1 VLICA
6 DTLILRSS
14 KLERRIAMT
23 TSVTHEPANEAR
35 EVLHY
40 AVGKSTLGCILVAS
54 SDKGIAAILIGD
66 SPRVLAEELRAGFP
80 NALLRSRSDDRLVQR
95 VVGLIEDPAVTFD
108 LPLDVRGTPFQQKV
122 WTALRNIPVGVTTTY
137 SDLAARIGD
146 PKAVRA
152 VASACA
158 SNRLAVAIP
167 CHRVL
172 RNDGS
177 LSGYRW
183 GVQRKRSLIER
194 EAASVRMR
202 DHA

>member
-1 VLICA
+1 M
-6 DTLILRSS
+6 S
-14 KLERRIAMT
+14 
-23 TSVTHEPANEAR
+23 TSVNHVEPANEVR

-40 AVGKSTLGCILVAS
+40 AFGKSTLGCVLVAS

-66 SPRVLAEELRAGFP
+66 SPRGLTEELRSGFP
-80 NALLRSRSDDRLVQR
+80 NALLRSRSDDRLVHR
-95 VVGLIEDPAVTFD
+95 VVGLIEDPSVTFD
-108 LPLDVRGTPFQQKV
+108 LALDVRGTPFQQKV
-122 WTALRNIPVGVTTTY
+122 WTALRNIPVGATTTY
-137 SDLAARIGD
+137 SHLAASIGD

-158 SNRLAVAIP
+158 SNKLAVAIP

>member
-1 VLICA
+1 
-6 DTLILRSS
+6 
-14 KLERRIAMT
+14 MT
-23 TSVTHEPANEAR
+23 TSVTHVESANEER
-35 EVLHY
+35 EVLRY
-40 AVGKSTLGCILVAS
+40 AVGKSTLGCVLVAS

-66 SPRVLAEELRAGFP
+66 SPSVLAEELRSGFP
-80 NALLRSRSDDRLVQR
+80 SALLRSRRDDGLVNR
-95 VVGLIEDPAVTFD
+95 VVTLIEEPSVTFD

-122 WTALRNIPVGVTTTY
+122 WTALRKIPVGVTTTY

-158 SNRLAVAIP
+158 SNKLAVAIP

-172 RNDGS
+172 RSDGS

-194 EAASVRMR
+194 EAASVR
-202 DHA
+202 DQD

>member
-1 VLICA
+1 
-6 DTLILRSS
+6 
-14 KLERRIAMT
+14 MT
-23 TSVTHEPANEAR
+23 TSVTHVEPANEAR

-40 AVGKSTLGCILVAS
+40 AVGKSTLGCVLVAS

-66 SPRVLAEELRAGFP
+66 SPRVLAEELRAEFP

-95 VVGLIEDPAVTFD
+95 VGGLIEDPSVTFD

-122 WTALRNIPVGVTTTY
+122 WTALRNNPVGVTTTY

-202 DHA
+202 DQA

>member
-1 VLICA
+1 M
-6 DTLILRSS
+6 TSS
-14 KLERRIAMT
+14 LNH
-23 TSVTHEPANEAR
+23 VEPANEAR

-80 NALLRSRSDDRLVQR
+80 NALLRSRSDGRLVQR

-108 LPLDVRGTPFQQKV
+108 LPLDVRGTPFHQKV

-137 SDLAARIGD
+137 SDLAARIDD